1 MKTLMKYEL
10 VINEALRSALMYDM
24 PDEQIYKFISFFG
37 KHIGCDRFYIFEDN
51 KKEHVTDN
59 TYEWCA
65 QGVSKEIDNLQGV
78 DMDIINW
85 WYDIF
90 DEGKNVIIQDVE
102 TIKEEH
108 PYTYSTLLKQ
118 NVKSLVVCPIRYKDE
133 ISAFFGVDNPP
144 INENLGLTT
153 FLDMIA
159 TMVVSFLKIRNAQIK
174 TKRTAKLSGYSALA
188 QIYMS
193 MHYIN
198 VQTHQFH
205 IVKINNVVLK
215 YLGRE
220 ALHEKYDIEDN
231 FMKHM
236 RTIYKKFCKPEYLE
250 YEFNF
255 IDLNTLEE
263 RLKNRKSI
271 ENVFYGKLSGWCRSR
286 FIPVDYDEDGHLLHV
301 LYCVECIDEQKK
313 REDKLLYM
321 AQTDIMTGISNRGSG
336 EKMIERVLNN
346 KVSGMMCLVDCDKF
360 KAINDTYGHMVGDE
374 VIIAIANTLQKSCRD
389 KDVVMRLGGDEFAMF
404 IPGVTE
410 QKCAQSFIDR
420 LFENINNIKI
430 EALEDKKIVIS
441 LGACIYDGKEE
452 LSFDDLYYRADS
464 AMYQSKKKD
473 GCSATIFRK

>member
-1 MKTLMKYEL
+1 
-10 VINEALRSALMYDM
+10 
-24 PDEQIYKFISFFG
+24 
-37 KHIGCDRFYIFEDN
+37 
-51 KKEHVTDN
+51 
-59 TYEWCA
+59 
-65 QGVSKEIDNLQGV
+65 
-78 DMDIINW
+78 
-85 WYDIF
+85 
-90 DEGKNVIIQDVE
+90 
-102 TIKEEH
+102 
-108 PYTYSTLLKQ
+108 
-118 NVKSLVVCPIRYKDE
+118 
-133 ISAFFGVDNPP
+133 
-144 INENLGLTT
+144 
-153 FLDMIA
+153 MIA

-174 TKRTAKLSGYSALA
+174 TKRAAKLSGYSALA

-250 YEFNF
+250 YEFDF

-263 RLKNRKSI
+263 RLQNRKSI

-321 AQTDIMTGISNRGSG
+321 AQTDTMTGISNRGSG

-346 KVSGMMCLVDCDKF
+346 KVSGMMCL
-360 KAINDTYGHMVGDE
+360 
-374 VIIAIANTLQKSCRD
+374 
-389 KDVVMRLGGDEFAMF
+389 
-404 IPGVTE
+404 
-410 QKCAQSFIDR
+410 AQ
-420 LFENINNIKI
+420 
-430 EALEDKKIVIS
+430 
-441 LGACIYDGKEE
+441 
-452 LSFDDLYYRADS
+452 
-464 AMYQSKKKD
+464 
-473 GCSATIFRK
+473 